1 MPENCKNDVSA
12 FLPENSETKWPYILG
27 LSEIM
32 KWPSLEMYKRSKL
45 YRSDIFCPVRNW
57 YLTIT
62 RISCSL
68 FTTQTIRLSLMSRR
82 SYLPICLEWT
92 SWIDKVKLG
101 QNSTEKSV
109 LEWPGLRHDT
119 DIRLSICGLWCQCD
133 VFDIYGVFDV
143 FFLNLLYSVQLKWLF
158 LWFVACGIYDVLG
171 TA

>member
-119 DIRLSICGLWCQCD
+119 DIRLSICSASVMFSTFTVCSTFSFWIYFILYNLNDCSCD
-133 VFDIYGVFDV
+133 LSLVVSMTF
-143 FFLNLLYSVQLKWLF
+143 
-158 LWFVACGIYDVLG
+158 
-171 TA
+171 